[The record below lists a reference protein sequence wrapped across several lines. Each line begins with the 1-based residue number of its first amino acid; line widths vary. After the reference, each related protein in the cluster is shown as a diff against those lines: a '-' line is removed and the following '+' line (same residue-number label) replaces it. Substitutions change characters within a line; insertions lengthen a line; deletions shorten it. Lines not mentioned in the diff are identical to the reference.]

1 MQFISASRLLPC
13 LIACGLA
20 SAYGQTSR
28 PASAGRPNIVFILAD
43 DLGYTDVACYGS
55 RYYETPNIDRLAAE
69 GTRFTWTEELS
80 MPIPVLGELALW
92 VYRPFMKRLMRS
104 GLANLQRLIGST

>member
-1 MQFISASRLLPC
+1 MDNLILRRLALAAACALLGGPLAAAEKPNLIFILSDD
-13 LIACGLA
+13 LA
-20 SAYGQTSR
+20 QGDLGCYGQER
-28 PASAGRPNIVFILAD
+28 IR
-43 DLGYTDVACYGS
+43 
-55 RYYETPNIDRLAAE
+55 TPNLDRMAAE